1 MYIYMT
7 DKSITDSQ
15 NHHDQDEHG
24 GRVKQNE
31 ETPEIRRWDE
41 LDLPANIL
49 RGIYAYGFEN
59 PSPIQCKAI
68 SPIIQGRDVVAQ
80 AQSGTGKTAAFT
92 IGMLTRIS
100 LDENS
105 PQAIIIVPTRELVFQ
120 IASVVSAI
128 GGTMDKLAVKTLVG
142 GCPVDED
149 VRKLQRTP
157 PHVIVSSPGR
167 LYDMINRRAFSTE
180 NIKIL
185 IVDEADEMLSDG
197 FVEQLHSIVDRLP
210 TTMQIV
216 FFSAT
221 FPRSVNYTIDQI
233 TRDPKHI
240 VVKTEALTLEGIGQ
254 YYVAIDSDEQKYMVL
269 KDLYSSLSLSHCIIY
284 CNSIER
290 VSMLSQ
296 AMTDDGFPVC
306 CIHSNMSKTD
316 REKSMSDFRNGK
328 FRVLISSN
336 VTARGIDIQQ
346 VSVVINFDVCKS
358 VHTYLHR
365 IGRSGRWGRKGIG
378 INFVTSND
386 VNKLRN
392 IERHYAT
399 QIEELP
405 NNFMNI
411 IK

>member
-1 MYIYMT
+1 MT
-7 DKSITDSQ
+7 DKSSSVSQ
-15 NHHDQDEHG
+15 NHHNQVAAHNDNVNHD
-24 GRVKQNE
+24 E

-41 LDLPANIL
+41 LDLPANLL
-49 RGIYAYGFEN
+49 RGIYAYGFET
-59 PSPIQCKAI
+59 PSPIQRKAI

-100 LDENS
+100 FDVKS
-105 PQAIIIVPTRELVFQ
+105 PQAVIMVPTRELVFQ
-120 IASVVSAI
+120 IANVVSAI
-128 GGTMDKLAVKTLVG
+128 GGTMDGLGVKTLVG

-149 VRKLQRTP
+149 VKKLQRSP

-167 LYDMINRRAFSTE
+167 LYDMLNRRAFSTE

-197 FVEQLHSIVDRLP
+197 FVEQLHSIIDRLP
-210 TTMQIV
+210 TTMQMV

-221 FPRSVNYTIDQI
+221 FPRSVDYTIDQF

-254 YYVAIDSDEQKYMVL
+254 YYIAIDSDEQKYAVL

-296 AMTDDGFPVC
+296 SMTDDGFPVC
-306 CIHSNMSKTD
+306 CIHSNMSKTE
-316 REKSMSDFRNGK
+316 REGSMTDFRNGK
-328 FRVLISSN
+328 YRVLISSN

-378 INFVTSND
+378 INFVTSHD
-386 VNKLRN
+386 VTKLRN

>member
-1 MYIYMT
+1 MT

-15 NHHDQDEHG
+15 NHDDQVGHRDD
-24 GRVKQNE
+24 VNQNE

-41 LDLPANIL
+41 LDLPANLL

-100 LDENS
+100 LEEKS
-105 PQAIIIVPTRELVFQ
+105 PQAIIMVPTRELVFQ
-120 IASVVSAI
+120 IAAVVSSI
-128 GGTMDKLAVKTLVG
+128 GSIMDGLVVKTLVG

-149 VRKLQRTP
+149 VRKLQKSP
-157 PHVIVSSPGR
+157 PQVIVSSPGR
-167 LYDMINRRAFSTE
+167 LYDMITRRAFSTE

-197 FVEQLHSIVDRLP
+197 FVEQLHSIIERLP
-210 TTMQIV
+210 TTTQIV

-221 FPRSVNYTIDQI
+221 FPRSVDYTINQI
-233 TRDPKHI
+233 MRDPTHI
-240 VVKTEALTLEGIGQ
+240 IVKNESLTLEGIGQ
-254 YYVAIDSDEQKYMVL
+254 YYVAIDSDDQKYMVL

-306 CIHSNMSKTD
+306 CIHSNMTKTD
-316 REKSMSDFRNGK
+316 REKSMSEFRNGK
-328 FRVLISSN
+328 YRVLISSN

-386 VNKLRN
+386 VTKLRD

-405 NNFMNI
+405 NNFMDI

>member
-7 DKSITDSQ
+7 DKSITDSR
-15 NHHDQDEHG
+15 NHHDQDSRGDH
-24 GRVKQNE
+24 VKQSE

-41 LDLPANIL
+41 LDLPANLL

-100 LDENS
+100 LDDKS
-105 PQAIIIVPTRELVFQ
+105 PQAIIVVPTRELVFQ
-120 IASVVSAI
+120 IAGVVSAI
-128 GGTMDKLAVKTLVG
+128 GGTMENLVVKTLVG

-149 VRKLQRTP
+149 VRKLQRSP

-167 LYDMINRRAFSTE
+167 LYDMINRRAFPTE
-180 NIKIL
+180 SIKIL

-210 TTMQIV
+210 TAMQVV

-221 FPRSVNYTIDQI
+221 FPRSVDYIIDQI
-233 TRDPKHI
+233 VRNPKHI
-240 VVKTEALTLEGIGQ
+240 SVKTEALTLEGIGQ
-254 YYVAIDSDEQKYMVL
+254 YYVALDNDDQKYLVL

-284 CNSIER
+284 CNSIEQ

-306 CIHSNMSKTD
+306 CIHSNMSKAD
-316 REKSMSDFRNGK
+316 RERSMSDFRSGK

-378 INFVTSND
+378 ISFVTRND